1 MFFAR
6 SLVLQNGQT
15 ITHLHFWH
23 PLSFFSSKADEF
35 DEWAWI
41 WVGEHVPVKSLQ
53 EDSEP
58 YDDSYQKQQEEKWKN
73 LRKKAEKMYG
83 RN

>member
-1 MFFAR
+1 M
-6 SLVLQNGQT
+6 
-15 ITHLHFWH
+15 
-23 PLSFFSSKADEF
+23 
-35 DEWAWI
+35 
-41 WVGEHVPVKSLQ
+41 PVKSLQ